1 MPEISRFYGIKITT
15 MLHYI
20 KKIISVEPYTIVCKF
35 NTGEVR
41 EINLQNKIKRLAATS
56 PELFNPLLN
65 KNYFK
70 RVKLDSYGTL
80 CWDNEVDF
88 CPDVLYKLSYPLK

>member
-1 MPEISRFYGIKITT
+1 

-20 KKIISVEPYTIVCKF
+20 KKIITVDTYTVVCKF

-41 EINLQNKIKRLAATS
+41 KIDLQNKIKRLSATS
-56 PELFNPLLN
+56 PELFGKLLD
-65 KNYFK
+65 KHYFK
-70 RVKLDSYGTL
+70 SVKLDSYGTL

-88 CPDVLYKLSYPLK
+88 CPDVLYDLSQPVTNKSILNTA